1 LWQDAPAHEY
11 RSMTLEPLLRAP
23 FAVQLHVATVLPAFV
38 IGTWSLFLSRKGGT
52 AHRWA
57 GRAFMVLMAATAL
70 STLFI
75 RGVVGPTIALGSLRF
90 GLIHL
95 FIPLTLHGLWRG
107 LGAIRRGD
115 AAQHAWAMRRLY
127 LLALV
132 LAGLF
137 TLAPGRT
144 MYRVLAG

>member
-1 LWQDAPAHEY
+1 
-11 RSMTLEPLLRAP
+11 MTLEPLLRAP
-23 FAVQLHVATVLPAFV
+23 PAVQLHVATVLPAFV
-38 IGTWSLFLSRKGGT
+38 IGSWSLFLSAKGSP
-52 AHRWA
+52 AHRWG
-57 GRAFMVLMAATAL
+57 GRLFVSLMAVTAL
-70 STLFI
+70 STLF
-75 RGVVGPTIALGSLRF
+75 VPAAVGPTLALGPLRF

-95 FIPLTLHGLWRG
+95 FIPVTVHGLWRG

-115 AAQHAWAMRRLY
+115 VALHERAMRRLY

-144 MYRVLAG
+144 LYRVFAG